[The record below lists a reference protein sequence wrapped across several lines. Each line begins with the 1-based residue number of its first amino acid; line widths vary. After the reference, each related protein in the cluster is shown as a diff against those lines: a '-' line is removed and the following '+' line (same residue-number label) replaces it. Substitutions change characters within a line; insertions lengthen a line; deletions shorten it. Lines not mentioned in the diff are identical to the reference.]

1 MAKKSKG
8 KRRVSSSAP
17 TVRIVQAPAPR
28 KRSAPRTVSAKPQII
43 KVSAPRAAP
52 VVKRRRRS
60 SGGGGGLLAGIG
72 GRVSSKP
79 RTAIVIGSAA
89 LGYAHKEQWLNKL
102 PLIGKAGPITSFA
115 LLGWAAEEIFKIKLP
130 SLVHDMVT
138 AGLSISAFNLGASG
152 GQTIVGESYPG
163 GAVFYG

>member
-1 MAKKSKG
+1 MAKKTKG

-28 KRSAPRTVSAKPQII
+28 KRSAPRTAAVKTQVIQ
-43 KVSAPRAAP
+43 VRAPKAAP
-52 VVKRRRRS
+52 VKRRRRS

>member
-8 KRRVSSSAP
+8 KRRASSSAP

-43 KVSAPRAAP
+43 RVSAPKAAP
-52 VVKRRRRS
+52 VRRRRS
-60 SGGGGGLLAGIG
+60 SGGGGGLLAGLG
-72 GRVSSKP
+72 GKVSSKP